1 MIPYAFIILLV
12 VFFSVF
18 DFSNLNVFKKKILLF
33 FLSFILILFVGTRLE
48 TGDDWGE
55 YTKVFDKIPLVSDLW
70 NDNGMFLLFRMEP
83 GYILF
88 NSVIKSFGGSINEV
102 FLLSSIVVISLFF
115 VFQKRY
121 TLLPFLAV
129 LLYMRYGYMQ
139 FNMMFVRQG
148 IAISIFFYSLKYI
161 EDKKIIKY
169 LLINILSSL
178 FHSSLLIVLPLYFVI
193 NRRYSNIFLCTVVFI
208 SVLLSFF
215 DWMGAIL
222 SFFPP
227 FIQSSLTSY
236 TESDVWGGM
245 TGKINIAVAEKFI
258 LLLMCL
264 RLREKLEQK
273 NISFN
278 LVFNLF
284 VLSIICYYAFFQT
297 YVFQQRTVLIFQL
310 STIFIISQLFL
321 FFSVKNRMMVLFI
334 LNLMVIYFFFRYI
347 NIGKDVYLPYRS
359 WLI

>member
-33 FLSFILILFVGTRLE
+33 FLSFILILFVGTRFE

-193 NRRYSNIFLCTVVFI
+193 NRRYSNIF
-208 SVLLSFF
+208 
-215 DWMGAIL
+215 
-222 SFFPP
+222 
-227 FIQSSLTSY
+227 
-236 TESDVWGGM
+236 
-245 TGKINIAVAEKFI
+245 
-258 LLLMCL
+258 
-264 RLREKLEQK
+264 
-273 NISFN
+273 
-278 LVFNLF
+278 F
-284 VLSIICYYAFFQT
+284 VYSC
-297 YVFQQRTVLIFQL
+297 
-310 STIFIISQLFL
+310 
-321 FFSVKNRMMVLFI
+321 
-334 LNLMVIYFFFRYI
+334 IYFCTIVF
-347 NIGKDVYLPYRS
+347 L
-359 WLI
+359 